1 MFCKVASE
9 ALKVKVEG
17 FQENGVVDLSGQN
30 IGDAE
35 ATSLAKVHK
44 QMPMCI

>member
-17 FQENGVVDLSGQN
+17 FKENGVVDLSN
-30 IGDAE
+30 ESIGDAE
-35 ATSLAKVHK
+35 ATAVAKVHK
-44 QMPMCI
+44 QMPMCV

>member
-1 MFCKVASE
+1 M
-9 ALKVKVEG
+9 KVKVEG
-17 FQENGVVDLSGQN
+17 FKENGVVDLSGHE

-35 ATSLAKVHK
+35 ATALAKVHK